1 MFVLLTFKGFLL
13 FKKINLELI
22 FLMTLCAVQI
32 QSHKMASQHLGIY
45 LKEAV
50 GQVCIDVCTRL
61 LTAPFFYNGKTEKV
75 SKCLLIKDRLS
86 QLGPSHTVK

>member
-45 LKEAV
+45 LKEVV

-61 LTAPFFYNGKTEKV
+61 LLPHFFIMEKQR
-75 SKCLLIKDRLS
+75 KYLNAY
-86 QLGPSHTVK
+86 